1 MDLLVVYLMVVI
13 CIHQAKKKIFSEKY
27 DDDEDENDD
36 DDDDDNDEFYIPKRI
51 NTIRYPWLRKWRICW
66 TKKKLKIRRTKNT
79 NTRSN
84 A

>member
-1 MDLLVVYLMVVI
+1 MDLLVAYLMVVI

-27 DDDEDENDD
+27 DDDDDD
-36 DDDDDNDEFYIPKRI
+36 DDDDDNDEFYTPKRI

-66 TKKKLKIRRTKNT
+66 TKKKLKRRRTKNT
-79 NTRSN
+79 NTWSN